1 MVAVMFGLA
10 GVAGVTRFSGVPS
23 GLPVI
28 RLTVFTDVWLIIE
41 LKTRSTNCSR
51 QFFKFS
57 VMGQET
63 CEKEVLFSSSFY

>member
-10 GVAGVTRFSGVPS
+10 GVAGVTRFSGVLS

-51 QFFKFS
+51 PVSYTHLTLPTK
-57 VMGQET
+57 VN
-63 CEKEVLFSSSFY
+63 V